1 MCGIAGVLSKN
12 PAVIEPAVRRMM
24 RAMVHR
30 GPDDEGYEL
39 FPLGVDS
46 GGPAVG
52 FGFRRLA
59 IMDLSPLG
67 HQPMI
72 NRATGDA
79 LIFNGEIYN
88 FLEIRQRLQGL
99 GYQFRSTGDTEVLLQ
114 ALSTWGEKALDELDG
129 MFAFAFYHAES
140 RRVLLARDQLGIKP
154 LYVARVSEAIVF
166 ASEVQGVLASG
177 LVPDDLDPAGI
188 AGFLAYGSPQDPLT
202 VHKHIRSMPAATLE
216 WLDAGSVA
224 GRSPSRRRYW
234 RLPATQ
240 PWCAEATAVGRLRE
254 ELADS
259 VRRQCASDVPLGVF
273 LSGGID
279 SATMAAL
286 AKPDRGPPQTFAV
299 GYEIPGMADE
309 TAAAAETAEF
319 LGTRHFQTIVD
330 NDWAIMQWSEWLKAA
345 DRPSID
351 GLNTYIVSG
360 AVKDRDISVALSGL
374 GADELFGGYPT
385 FRRIP
390 RVRLALAAIAWLPRG
405 VRRAVASKV
414 LAAIPARKRAKAID
428 LVSSSTS
435 AVELTA
441 LSRRVM
447 SDESMRQFGLDA
459 RALGLSPLY
468 LAPEAH
474 DVFADTPRNSFEGVS
489 QAELFLYMNNTLLR
503 DSDIN
508 SMAHSLEVRVPFL
521 GRRLVDYAGSLP
533 NSVRHPKAAAPKHL
547 LRRAIADKLPP
558 SVFNRPKTGF
568 TLPFGAWM
576 FGPIRD
582 QCEAAIDVLRT
593 CSALDGSAV
602 RRAWDRYE
610 SHPGQT
616 HWSRPM
622 TLVVL
627 GSYLAKQTNVSG
639 HEATG

>member
-1 MCGIAGVLSKN
+1 
-12 PAVIEPAVRRMM
+12 
-24 RAMVHR
+24 
-30 GPDDEGYEL
+30 
-39 FPLGVDS
+39 
-46 GGPAVG
+46 
-52 FGFRRLA
+52 
-59 IMDLSPLG
+59 
-67 HQPMI
+67 
-72 NRATGDA
+72 
-79 LIFNGEIYN
+79 
-88 FLEIRQRLQGL
+88 
-99 GYQFRSTGDTEVLLQ
+99 
-114 ALSTWGEKALDELDG
+114 

-166 ASEVQGVLASG
+166 ASEVQGMLASG
-177 LVPDDLDPAGI
+177 LVPDDLDAAGI

-286 AKPDRGPPQTFAV
+286 AKPDHGPPQTFAV

-360 AVKDRDISVALSGL
+360 AVKDRDITVALSGL
-374 GADELFGGYPT
+374 GADELFGGYSI
-385 FRRIP
+385 FRRVP
-390 RVRLALAAIAWLPRG
+390 RVRQALAAIAWLPRG
-405 VRRAVASKV
+405 LRRAVASKV

-428 LVSSSTS
+428 LVSSGTS

-459 RALGLSPLY
+459 RSLGLSPLY

-474 DVFADTPRNSFEGVS
+474 DVFADTPRKPFEGVS

-503 DSDIN
+503 DSDTN
-508 SMAHSLEVRVPFL
+508 SMAHSLELRVPFL
-521 GRRLVDYAGSLP
+521 GRKVVDYAGSLP
-533 NSVRHPKAAAPKHL
+533 GSVHHPKAAAPKHL

-568 TLPFGAWM
+568 TLPFSEWIFNAV
-576 FGPIRD
+576 RD
-582 QCEAAIDVLRT
+582 QCEAAISTLAACPVI
-593 CSALDGSAV
+593 DGAAV
-602 RRAWDRYE
+602 RRLWSDCADRRLDI
-610 SHPGQT
+610 
-616 HWSRPM
+616 HWSRPLA
-622 TLVVL
+622 LVVL
-627 GSYLAKQTNVSG
+627 GTYLGKRAVCGK
-639 HEATG
+639 